1 MLTRLLAAFL
11 LVLAAFSA
19 PAAANAP
26 HNLRTFALEAGLPA
40 AYDVRLIADTDSPNG
55 AFWPGGT
62 VCFLWSCEEVG
73 PLVYVWAPSDW
84 PREWVLAVLLHEVG
98 HYHQHQEGLIGRAP
112 SAWLEWDADR
122 RSIRA
127 LCALGLNGPELHAR
141 MLADLWRRGGV
152 VDSRSHGNLF
162 ARIEHARSRNCQG
175 EMSAGR
181 VEAA

>member
-1 MLTRLLAAFL
+1 MRLLAALL
-11 LVLAAFSA
+11 LVLAAAFSA
-19 PAAANAP
+19 PAAANTP
-26 HNLRTFALEAGLPA
+26 HNLRTFARDAGLPDSIEVA
-40 AYDVRLIADTDSPNG
+40 LVASDTPNG
-55 AFWPGGT
+55 AFWHGGIAC
-62 VCFLWSCEEVG
+62 VWLLCQEV
-73 PLVYVWAPSDW
+73 PPFVAVLAPASW

-127 LCALGLNGPELHAR
+127 LCALGLNGPELHAG

-152 VDSRSHGNLF
+152 VDSFSHGNLF